1 MKIKIIMFLI
11 LGISATGVCFAQS
24 DFSST
29 GYQKEDSFSVG
40 NGSDTAGTNSGR
52 DTNDQQGNL
61 FPNSSSEKT
70 EGVYTAGP
78 NSGSYIHDQG
88 SLSPNSIS
96 GKDNGVYTAGTN
108 SGRDTHDQDNLFP
121 ESISGKAS
129 GDYGLTGGI
138 TTH

>member
-1 MKIKIIMFLI
+1 MFLI
-11 LGISATGVCFAQS
+11 LGISVAGACFAQS
-24 DFSST
+24 DFTST

-78 NSGSYIHDQG
+78 NSGSYINDQV
-88 SLSPNSIS
+88 SSFPNSS
-96 GKDNGVYTAGTN
+96 SEKANGVYTAGTN
-108 SGRDTHDQDNLFP
+108 SGSDTHDSGNLFP
-121 ESISGKAS
+121 DSISGKAN

>member
-11 LGISATGVCFAQS
+11 LGISVAGACFAQS

-29 GYQKEDSFSVG
+29 GYQKEDSFSMG
-40 NGSDTAGTNSGR
+40 NGSDSAGTNSGR

-61 FPNSSSEKT
+61 FPNSSSERAN
-70 EGVYTAGP
+70 GVYTTGP

-96 GKDNGVYTAGTN
+96 EKDNGVYTAGIN
-108 SGRDTHDQDNLFP
+108 SGTDTNDQDNLFSD
-121 ESISGKAS
+121 SISGKAN

>member
-11 LGISATGVCFAQS
+11 LGISTAGICFAQS

-29 GYQKEDSFSVG
+29 GYQKEDSFSVE

-61 FPNSSSEKT
+61 FPNSSSEKA

-78 NSGSYIHDQG
+78 NSGSYIHGQG
-88 SLSPNSIS
+88 SLSPNYIS
-96 GKDNGVYTAGTN
+96 EKDDGVYTTGTN
-108 SGRDTHDQDNLFP
+108 SGRDTNDPDNLFS

>member
-1 MKIKIIMFLI
+1 MKIKIFMFLI
-11 LGISATGVCFAQS
+11 LGISVAGACFAQS

-29 GYQKEDSFSVG
+29 GYQKEDSFSVKS
-40 NGSDTAGTNSGR
+40 GSDTAGTNSGR

-88 SLSPNSIS
+88 NLSPNSIS
-96 GKDNGVYTAGTN
+96 EKDNGVYTVGTS
-108 SGRDTHDQDNLFP
+108 SGSDTNNQDNLFSD
-121 ESISGKAS
+121 SISGKAN